1 MPSPLQSLIHTSLG
15 VNSLIKKQPLKH
27 NVIDRDKV
35 VLPPNWD
42 SWGKIRVLR
51 EGFDV
56 EGVNQG
62 WSIDIGE
69 PLNSTTDVARK
80 GINGQAGEDEK
91 PFQERAGA
99 VAHYEETIRNPG
111 LDLLSES
118 SIKKNGQELDVQSTD
133 AQSFLA
139 NQFEVLEKIRKGAKS
154 SNTDNKGDSSSR
166 KPSQSGADVDDERNF
181 VEEGR
186 VNAHIGPVQFN
197 MGGIQVDAD
206 DMLQRLKVVSFLPQI
221 ILPSS

>member
-1 MPSPLQSLIHTSLG
+1 M
-15 VNSLIKKQPLKH
+15 IKKQPLKH

-62 WSIDIGE
+62 WSIDIDE
-69 PLNSTTDVARK
+69 PLKVTADVATK
-80 GINGQAGEDEK
+80 GMNGQVVKDDQPSQK
-91 PFQERAGA
+91 PAGA
-99 VAHYEETIRNPG
+99 VAHYEETIRDPG
-111 LDLLSES
+111 LDVLSES
-118 SIKKNGQELDVQSTD
+118 SIKKNGQQLEVQSME

-139 NQFEVLEKIRKGAKS
+139 TQFEVLEKIRKGAKS
-154 SNTDNKGDSSSR
+154 SNTDNKGDGSGR
-166 KPSQSGADVDDERNF
+166 KASQSGIDTDDERNV
-181 VEEGR
+181 VEESR
-186 VNAHIGPVQFN
+186 VNEHIGPVQFN

-206 DMLQRLKVVSFLPQI
+206 DMLQRLKVFNSHPQYCSI
-221 ILPSS
+221 KLI